1 MEVSQGDQPL
11 INIEVAYALPHK
23 QQIIALQVVEGCT
36 VFEAV
41 EQSNIVKQFP
51 GLDIESSKMGFFGK
65 AIAKP
70 KQEGV
75 KEGDRIEVYRPL
87 LADPK
92 VVRKER
98 AARIKAEKE
107 EVKKQ
112 G

>member
-1 MEVSQGDQPL
+1 MEVSHSDQHL

-23 QQIIALQVVEGCT
+23 QQIIALQVAEGCT

-41 EQSNIVKQFP
+41 EQSNIAKQFP
-51 GLDIESSKMGFFGK
+51 GLDIKNSKMGFFGK
-65 AIAKP
+65 AISKP
-70 KQEGV
+70 EDEV
-75 KEGDRIEVYRPL
+75 IKEGDRIEIYRPL

-107 EVKKQ
+107 QVKK
-112 G
+112 